1 MSKVAAQAG
10 RTAPI
15 VEAHTIDHIPES
27 ERRGK
32 LWHQGPFW
40 FMINATLLTVLSG
53 VYGALTGLSLTWSL
67 VAITTG
73 TLFGTVFTALHAV
86 QGPRLGVPQM
96 IQSRVQFGSRGASWI
111 LAVVVFMDIGFAV
124 FFAILGR
131 DSLGQLSSPHPPVFA
146 AVLIA
151 GATLIAIVGYHL
163 IHRVQR
169 VFSVLA
175 LIVLAILTVAVIV
188 ETPFRSLFSS
198 GSFFTTAF
206 LLQFG
211 ISASYQITVAPLVS
225 SYTRYLPRKVPA
237 RSTVA
242 WVFAGSALSA
252 IWLEFLGATVATA
265 SPDGDLI
272 ATLAGYGHAFLPGS
286 GSALQVVTFVSMFGI
301 VAVCL
306 YEAVLSGLSLVDA
319 FRPVRTSAR
328 LRVWWL
334 AAAAV
339 VVYALVVAL
348 PADYLTNYNSFLLLM
363 LYFLVPWTAVNL
375 TDFYFVRKERYAV
388 AELLRQDGGVYGRWA
403 AKGIIAYLVGFAVM
417 VPFFSNPLYTGP
429 LAKALGGADITV
441 AVGVPVAAVLFF
453 LLMRRHDFSGE
464 RELVSVDRERLAAAH
479 ACAGAPPVGHDAGK
493 DGRD

>member
-1 MSKVAAQAG
+1 MSQETAQNDQAASF
-10 RTAPI
+10 
-15 VEAHTIDHIPES
+15 VETHTIDHIPES

-40 FMINATLLTVLSG
+40 FMINATLLTVFSG
-53 VYGALTGLSLTWSL
+53 VYGALAGLSLTWSV
-67 VAITTG
+67 VAIVAG

-86 QGPRLGVPQM
+86 QGPRLGIPQM

-131 DSLGQLSSPHPPVFA
+131 DSLGQLTSPHPPAYA
-146 AVLIA
+146 AVLVA
-151 GATLIAIVGYHL
+151 GATLIAIVGYHF
-163 IHRVQR
+163 IHKVQR
-169 VFSVLA
+169 FISVVALVVLA
-175 LIVLAILTVAVIV
+175 VLTAAVII
-188 ETPFRSLFSS
+188 ETPFSRLFSVGTFS
-198 GSFFTTAF
+198 ATTF

-252 IWLEFLGATVATA
+252 MWLESLGATVATA
-265 SPDGDLI
+265 SPDGDLM
-272 ATLAGYGHAFLPGS
+272 ATLAGYGHAFIPGT
-286 GSALQVVTFVSMFGI
+286 GSALEIVTFVSMFGI

-328 LRVWWL
+328 LRVGWLL
-334 AAAAV
+334 AAAV
-339 VVYALVVAL
+339 LVYVLVVAL

-403 AKGIIAYLVGFAVM
+403 VKGILAYLVGFVVM
-417 VPFFSNPLYTGP
+417 IPFFSNPLYTGP

-441 AVGVPVAAVLFF
+441 AVGVPVAAILFF
-453 LLMRRHDFSGE
+453 VLMRRHDFSRE
-464 RELVSVDRERLAAAH
+464 REMVAVDGERLAEAH
-479 ACAGAPPVGHDAGK
+479 G
-493 DGRD
+493 GRTHKG

>member
-1 MSKVAAQAG
+1 MS
-10 RTAPI
+10 R
-15 VEAHTIDHIPES
+15 VEAHTIDHIPDS

-40 FMINATLLTVLSG
+40 FMINATLLTVFSG
-53 VYGALTGLSLTWSL
+53 VYGALAGLSLTWSV
-67 VAITTG
+67 VAIVAG
-73 TLFGTVFTALHAV
+73 TLFGTIFTALHAV
-86 QGPRLGVPQM
+86 QGPRLGIPQM

-124 FFAILGR
+124 FFTILGR
-131 DSLGQLSSPHPPVFA
+131 DSLGQLTSPHPPAYA
-146 AVLIA
+146 AAIIA

-163 IHRVQR
+163 IHKVQR
-169 VFSVLA
+169 FISVVA
-175 LIVLAILTVAVIV
+175 LIVLAVLTVAVIV
-188 ETPFRSLFSS
+188 KTPFASLFGAGEFSATS
-198 GSFFTTAF
+198 F

-225 SYTRYLPRKVPA
+225 SYTRYLPSKVPA
-237 RSTVA
+237 RATVA

-252 IWLEFLGATVATA
+252 IWLESLGATVATA
-265 SPDGDLI
+265 SPDGDLM
-272 ATLAGYGHAFLPGS
+272 AALAGLGHDFLPGT
-286 GSALQVVTFVSMFGI
+286 GSALEIVTFVSMFGI

-328 LRVWWL
+328 LRIGWL
-334 AAAAV
+334 LAAAV

-403 AKGIIAYLVGFAVM
+403 FKGIIAYLIGFVVM
-417 VPFFSNPLYTGP
+417 IPFFSNPLYTGP
-429 LAKALGGADITV
+429 LANVLGGADITV

-453 LLMRRHDFSGE
+453 MLMRRHDFSRE
-464 RELVSVDRERLAAAH
+464 RAMVAVDGERLAEAH
-479 ACAGAPPVGHDAGK
+479 
-493 DGRD
+493 DGGTHKG

>member
-1 MSKVAAQAG
+1 MRKEIARTDEAA
-10 RTAPI
+10 PF

-40 FMINATLLTVLSG
+40 FMINATLLTVFSG
-53 VYGALTGLSLTWSL
+53 VYGALAGLSLTWSV
-67 VAITTG
+67 VAIVAG
-73 TLFGTVFTALHAV
+73 TLFGTIFTALHAL
-86 QGPRLGVPQM
+86 QGPRLGIPQM

-131 DSLGQLSSPHPPVFA
+131 DSLGQLTSPHPPAYA
-146 AVLIA
+146 AILIA

-169 VFSVLA
+169 VISVVALVVLA
-175 LIVLAILTVAVIV
+175 VLTVAVIV
-188 ETPFRSLFSS
+188 KTPFASLFTA
-198 GSFFTTAF
+198 GSFSATAF

-252 IWLEFLGATVATA
+252 VWLEFLGATVATA
-265 SPDGDLI
+265 SPDGDLMG
-272 ATLAGYGHAFLPGS
+272 TLAGYGHDLVPGA
-286 GSALQVVTFVSMFGI
+286 GSALEIVTFVSMFGI

-328 LRVWWL
+328 LRIGWL
-334 AAAAV
+334 LAAAV
-339 VVYALVVAL
+339 VVYVLVVAL

-403 AKGIIAYLVGFAVM
+403 VKGILAYLIGFVVM
-417 VPFFSNPLYTGP
+417 IPFFSNPLYTGP
-429 LAKALGGADITV
+429 LANALGGADITV

-453 LLMRRHDFSGE
+453 LFMRRHDFSRE
-464 RELVSVDRERLAAAH
+464 REMVAVDGERLAEA
-479 ACAGAPPVGHDAGK
+479 HDARTHKG
-493 DGRD
+493 

>member
-1 MSKVAAQAG
+1 MSREIVQNDQAA
-10 RTAPI
+10 PF

-40 FMINATLLTVLSG
+40 FMINATLLTVFSG
-53 VYGALTGLSLTWSL
+53 VYGALAGLSLTWSA
-67 VAITTG
+67 VAIVAG
-73 TLFGTVFTALHAV
+73 TLFGTIFTALHAV
-86 QGPRLGVPQM
+86 QGPRLGIPQM

-131 DSLGQLSSPHPPVFA
+131 DSLGQLTSPHPPAYA
-146 AVLIA
+146 AILIA

-169 VFSVLA
+169 FVSVVALVVLA
-175 LIVLAILTVAVIV
+175 VLTVAVIV
-188 ETPFRSLFSS
+188 ETPFRSLFTVGTFSA
-198 GSFFTTAF
+198 TAF

-225 SYTRYLPRKVPA
+225 SYTRYLPRRVSG

-265 SPDGDLI
+265 SPDGDLM
-272 ATLAGYGHAFLPGS
+272 ATLAGYGHAFLPGT
-286 GSALQVVTFVSMFGI
+286 GSALEIVTFVSMFGI

-319 FRPVRTSAR
+319 FRPVRSSAR
-328 LRVWWL
+328 LRVGWL
-334 AAAAV
+334 LAAAV
-339 VVYALVVAL
+339 VVYVLIVAL

-403 AKGIIAYLVGFAVM
+403 AKGILAYIVGFAVM
-417 VPFFSNPLYTGP
+417 IPFFSNPLYTGP
-429 LAKALGGADITV
+429 LARALGGADITV

-453 LLMRRHDFSGE
+453 VLMRRHDFSRE
-464 RELVSVDRERLAAAH
+464 RAMVAVDRERLAEAH
-479 ACAGAPPVGHDAGK
+479 HGGTHKG
-493 DGRD
+493 

>member
-1 MSKVAAQAG
+1 MSKEIAPNGQAA
-10 RTAPI
+10 PF
-15 VEAHTIDHIPES
+15 VEAHTIDHIPEN

-40 FMINATLLTVLSG
+40 FMINATLLTVFSG
-53 VYGALTGLSLTWSL
+53 VYGALAGLSLTWSV
-67 VAITTG
+67 VAIVAG
-73 TLFGTVFTALHAV
+73 TLFGTIFTALHAV
-86 QGPRLGVPQM
+86 QGPRLGIPQM

-131 DSLGQLSSPHPPVFA
+131 DSLGQLTSPHPHAYA
-146 AVLIA
+146 AILIA

-169 VFSVLA
+169 FVSVAA
-175 LIVLAILTVAVIV
+175 LIVLAVLTAAVIV
-188 ETPFRSLFSS
+188 ETPFASLFSVGTFS
-198 GSFFTTAF
+198 ATAF

-225 SYTRYLPRKVPA
+225 SYTRYLPRRA
-237 RSTVA
+237 SGRSVVA

-265 SPDGDLI
+265 SPDGDLM
-272 ATLAGYGHAFLPGS
+272 ATLAGYGHAFLPGT
-286 GSALQVVTFVSMFGI
+286 GSALEIVTFVSMFGI

-328 LRVWWL
+328 LRIGWL
-334 AAAAV
+334 LAAAV
-339 VVYALVVAL
+339 VVYALVATL

-375 TDFYFVRKERYAV
+375 TDFYFVRKGRYAV

-403 AKGIIAYLVGFAVM
+403 VKGILAYLIGFVVM
-417 VPFFSNPLYTGP
+417 IPFFSNPLYTGP
-429 LAKALGGADITV
+429 LARALGGADITV
-441 AVGVPVAAVLFF
+441 AVGVPVAAILFF
-453 LLMRRHDFSGE
+453 VFMRHHDFSRE
-464 RELVSVDRERLAAAH
+464 REMVAVDAERLAEAH
-479 ACAGAPPVGHDAGK
+479 
-493 DGRD
+493 GRRG